1 VKQSDRRAR
10 KTKASSKARE
20 LIDEKDLSA
29 EQPPAQKNPW
39 IPRANGDARRPQR
52 APTAAAQGA
61 DTTDGIDSAQTARLE
76 RKTKTRKAF
85 GFGPEN
91 RLHKSR
97 DFHRIQR
104 EGIRVVAGRFVIY
117 GLHATAP
124 SQHRQ
129 DGETEAPDV
138 RLGLAIS
145 RRVGNAVV
153 RNRIK
158 RRIRECFRTILRP
171 MIAGG
176 TDIVVIARE
185 GAAEVSF
192 DAMRDALARATI
204 TLGNRA
210 K

>member
-1 VKQSDRRAR
+1 MKQSDHRAR
-10 KTKASSKARE
+10 KTTAPSKARE
-20 LIDEKDLSA
+20 PIDEKDLSA
-29 EQPPAQKNPW
+29 EQPPAQKNPR

-52 APTAAAQGA
+52 APAAAAQGA
-61 DTTDGIDSAQTARLE
+61 SATDRIDSTETARLE
-76 RKTKTRKAF
+76 RKTKARKAF
-85 GFGPEN
+85 GFGREN

-97 DFHRIQR
+97 DFRRIQR
-104 EGIRVVAGRFVIY
+104 EGFRVAAGRFVIY
-117 GLHATAP
+117 GLQSKARSA
-124 SQHRQ
+124 HRQ
-129 DGETEAPDV
+129 DSETEEPAV
-138 RLGLAIS
+138 RLGLAVS

-171 MIAGG
+171 MMADG